1 MIKNKINILIIF
13 GTRPEV
19 IKMAPVILELNK
31 DKYKS
36 KINLKI
42 CSTGQHKEMVTP
54 LFKFFKIKIDY
65 NLDLMNRNQNLT
77 QLISNIQIGVQNI
90 FKKYVP
96 NIVLVHG
103 DTSTAMASS
112 IACFISKISVFHVEA
127 GLRTHNLS
135 SPFPEEFNR
144 RIISLSSSFHFA
156 PTILSK
162 NNLINEGIKNKDI
175 IVTGNTVID
184 ALKYTINKIS
194 HTSKLKKIIINRL
207 NEIVNF
213 DIQKNKYVLI
223 TGHRRENFGQGF
235 LNICNAISIL
245 SIKFPNYYFVYPV
258 HLNPN
263 VKEVVYEILSNK
275 KNIKLVNPVEYEYF
289 SILMKESDFILTD
302 SGGIQEEAPSLGKP
316 VLVMRSETERP
327 EGVRAGT
334 ILLVSSNTKKIVHNV
349 SELIENKI
357 LYKKMS
363 KLKNPY
369 GNGTA
374 SKIIVKKLL
383 SV

>member
-1 MIKNKINILIIF
+1 MATFWATCGENLASFYCNIWSHCSLRKL
-13 GTRPEV
+13 TSCY
-19 IKMAPVILELNK
+19 LN
-31 DKYKS
+31 S
-36 KINLKI
+36 
-42 CSTGQHKEMVTP
+42 
-54 LFKFFKIKIDY
+54 
-65 NLDLMNRNQNLT
+65 QNYSYL
-77 QLISNIQIGVQNI
+77 
-90 FKKYVP
+90 
-96 NIVLVHG
+96 
-103 DTSTAMASS
+103 
-112 IACFISKISVFHVEA
+112 
-127 GLRTHNLS
+127 
-135 SPFPEEFNR
+135 
-144 RIISLSSSFHFA
+144 
-156 PTILSK
+156 
-162 NNLINEGIKNKDI
+162 
-175 IVTGNTVID
+175 
-184 ALKYTINKIS
+184 
-194 HTSKLKKIIINRL
+194 
-207 NEIVNF
+207 
-213 DIQKNKYVLI
+213 
-223 TGHRRENFGQGF
+223 
-235 LNICNAISIL
+235 
-245 SIKFPNYYFVYPV
+245 YF
-258 HLNPN
+258 
-263 VKEVVYEILSNK
+263 ILSNK